1 MVAGLDGV
9 TVMSS
14 DEGGLRRW
22 ARRKAE
28 VKQGRGAAAPVI
40 EDNDGK
46 APTLSEPEGLTAGKE
61 GTAENQ
67 PVDPPLPD
75 IESLT
80 AESDFT
86 GFMKEGVSPALRRL
100 ALRQLWASDPAFNVI
115 DEMVEYGGDYTQ
127 AALMVEGMKSAWVAG
142 RGYAK
147 EEPPADEA
155 LAEDAGLIEGDG
167 AGKALVDETDRTAE
181 DGDSLDEDTAA
192 ATEKNDETDLG

>member
-1 MVAGLDGV
+1 
-9 TVMSS
+9 MSS

-46 APTLSEPEGLTAGKE
+46 APTLSEPEGLTDGNE
-61 GTAENQ
+61 GAVENQ

-155 LAEDAGLIEGDG
+155 LAEDAELVEGDR
-167 AGKALVDETDRTAE
+167 AGKALVDETDRVAE
-181 DGDSLDEDTAA
+181 GGEDPDEDTAA